1 MPFTEYFCDGFDC
14 SASVVVATL
23 YNSFGDAQASTG
35 AVTDVS
41 QCLLE
46 LDPIL
51 LDMNEFRELFYPS
64 ASGAFSLNTG
74 LRGSGVT
81 SFNEQTISDQD
92 GTHEF
97 NLMDYILSAYE
108 SELNIQRNNIAP
120 LHLIQLQKDLS
131 RYFTMFDIR
140 GSTYSL
146 KWNEVVSVLQQ
157 LGSLKHPDESLLFK
171 VVFNYKNTSF
181 SNTTPIQVIF
191 NYKVVNM
198 FPNYWQF
205 RGGIPKQKIHPN
217 NPLRITPQFIKRADG
232 TIISS
237 GVGFPG
243 NKHNYAIWTQDAF
256 GQRVL
261 DGNSQESELISRF
274 KKEQRKEALDDLFD
288 SMLEKPLSD
297 NIIDNCL

>member
-1 MPFTEYFCDGFDC
+1 
-14 SASVVVATL
+14 VVVATL
-23 YNSFGDAQASTG
+23 YNNFSDAHETTG
-35 AVTDVS
+35 AITDVS

-64 ASGAFSLNTG
+64 ASGSFSLNAG

-81 SFNEQTISDQD
+81 SFSEQTISDQD

-97 NLMDYILSAYE
+97 NLMDFVLSSYE
-108 SELNIQRNNIAP
+108 NELNIQRNNIAP
-120 LHLIQLQKDLS
+120 LHLIQLHKDLS
-131 RYFTMFDIR
+131 RYSTMFDIR
-140 GSTYSL
+140 GSAYSL
-146 KWNEVVSVLQQ
+146 KWSEILSVLQQ
-157 LGSLKHPDESLLFK
+157 LGGLKNPDESLLFK
-171 VVFNYKNTSF
+171 IIFNYRNTVLSP
-181 SNTTPIQVIF
+181 TTPIQVIF

-232 TIISS
+232 TILSS
-237 GVGFPG
+237 GAGFPG
-243 NKHNYAIWTQDAF
+243 SRHNYSIRDQDAF

-261 DGNSQESELISRF
+261 DGNSQQSELISRF
-274 KKEQRKEALDDLFD
+274 KKEQRKEALDDLFE
-288 SMLEKPLSD
+288 SMLENPLSD
-297 NIIDNCL
+297 NILDNCI